1 MTPANIIEMILPLF
15 TQLSVDG
22 MIDPVM
28 DDPSTKRGN
37 SDVRRDKI
45 WSILDD
51 DVSLLSLLLADEYN
65 KVDVSLIVV
74 LRR

>member
-1 MTPANIIEMILPLF
+1 MILPLF

-37 SDVRRDKI
+37 SEVRRDKI

-65 KVDVSLIVV
+65 AVVVFFLIAV